1 MGDVIMTDTATAAFV
16 LRAATD
22 AGILLGTD
30 GHVSPPRDMPNDSWS
45 SFGQAMAEH
54 RDEIIELIRREG
66 GK

>member
-30 GHVSPPRDMPNDSWS
+30 GHELLVSPPRYAQRQLVVVWTSN
-45 SFGQAMAEH
+45 
-54 RDEIIELIRREG
+54 G
-66 GK
+66 GTSG